1 MRLAEITAEMMG
13 RAIDIY
19 FEHAYPAGCGRTPA
33 RSADEIKQHAG
44 IDRPLALFDAPE
56 GRSEGVL
63 PRHVIRLGNHGYPF
77 MKLVVQEYIVDD
89 EYFFSV
95 DTHDALKVS
104 PEMPDYEAWRFVR
117 RENRRLKDAI
127 ESAWADAGLPT
138 HRDLKRQAEEIASG
152 VAEPSLS
159 GRIMIVDDER
169 DVALGLAALLR
180 ARGFEVET
188 AFDGQEVVDR
198 IKHSAVPDL
207 LLLDYSMPE
216 LDGEEVMCRLRADPE
231 FADMQILLAT
241 ASNIDLE
248 TMTRANGLLRKPY
261 TRGVLFQMIQGL
273 IGV

>member
-1 MRLAEITAEMMG
+1 MRLAEITSQMMA

-19 FEHAYPAGCGRTPA
+19 FEHAFPSALGKSPA
-33 RSADEIKQHAG
+33 RSAEELKKQVSLE
-44 IDRPLALFDAPE
+44 RPSALFDAPD

-63 PRHVIRLGNHGYPF
+63 PRHVVRLGNHGYPF
-77 MKLVVQEYIVDD
+77 MKLVVQEYILDG

-104 PEMPDYEAWRFVR
+104 PEMPDYEAWCEVR
-117 RENRRLKDAI
+117 RENRRLKETI
-127 ESAWADAGLPT
+127 EEAWAGAGLPT
-138 HRDLKRQAEEIASG
+138 HEELRSLAEGIAGTETENGS
-152 VAEPSLS
+152 S
-159 GRIMIVDDER
+159 GRIMVVDDER

-180 ARGFEVET
+180 ARGFVVDT

-198 IKHSAVPDL
+198 LRAGEVPDL

-216 LDGEEVMCRLRADPE
+216 LDGEEVMLTLRAEPE
-231 FADMQILLAT
+231 FAQMPILLAT

-273 IGV
+273 IG